1 MPYPKDKI
9 NSNDKNTV
17 SEWEPGGRNLL
28 FFYFLPLVLGEE
40 PRASLMLSMRS
51 TMETHA
57 NPR

>member
-1 MPYPKDKI
+1 MGTRGKE
-9 NSNDKNTV
+9 ST
-17 SEWEPGGRNLL
+17 